1 MNWDEAWTKD
11 ELKEE
16 KERVEMDANIILIRV
31 IIENIIM
38 KNMNHRKIVLQYI
51 LIQNARQKFA
61 DLWVGN

>member
-1 MNWDEAWTKD
+1 M
-11 ELKEE
+11 KEE

-61 DLWVGN
+61 DL

>member
-1 MNWDEAWTKD
+1 
-11 ELKEE
+11 
-16 KERVEMDANIILIRV
+16 
-31 IIENIIM
+31 M